1 MTTTAFSIQG
11 LRAAW
16 THHGILMFSAF
27 LSNLLPV
34 ISNNIVV
41 FLIPAEYKAII
52 FIEKRC

>member
-11 LRAAW
+11 LRAVR

-34 ISNNIVV
+34 ISNNEVV